1 MIRVTVNMADGSKK
15 PPPKY
20 IGKPDKMIP
29 GQVKSQ
35 NKGILQ
41 MPEVKRELARRVEGK
56 GWQPGPDI
64 CLRC

>member
-1 MIRVTVNMADGSKK
+1 MADGSKK
-15 PPPKY
+15 PPPKD

-41 MPEVKRELARRVEGK
+41 MPEVKRELASRVEGR
-56 GWQPGPDI
+56 G
-64 CLRC
+64 